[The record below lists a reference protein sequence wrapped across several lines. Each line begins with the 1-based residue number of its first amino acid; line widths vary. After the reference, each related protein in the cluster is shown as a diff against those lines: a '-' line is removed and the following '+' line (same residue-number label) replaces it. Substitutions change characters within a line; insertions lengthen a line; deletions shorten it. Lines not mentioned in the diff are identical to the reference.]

1 MNPIPN
7 HPDASLDDAA
17 VIARVL
23 GGDKQQFALLVARY
37 QTGLYRHAVSMVLDH
52 DVAAD
57 MVQETLVRAYTRLS
71 TCRDH
76 DRFRAWI
83 FQMLRNRCLDH
94 LKDVRRRNVSLDR
107 ALDVPDPADE
117 PVRQM
122 ERARL
127 RGEIARALEQLPDA
141 QREAFLMHYVEEL
154 PYETMADLLGASVS
168 ALKMRVLRARD
179 TLGAALR
186 NKDVTVPAPVRLLFR
201 RTTMKAFFA
210 IAITTLLTAGALPAF
225 AQGGQNAQERIDAA
239 IAHARSQGVPVSLL
253 ESKMAEGKAK
263 GVSLDRIAAAIE
275 RREASLERAAQAMKG
290 AEPITDADLSVGADA
305 VDAGVSNA
313 VLKAVTDSAP
323 RERRAVAIA
332 ALTELVQRGTAPDA
346 ALARVRD
353 ALKRGP
359 DALAAVGA
367 DRGEARGNAGAARGG
382 EARGRGAAEGP
393 PANVPA
399 PGGTSQPRKPSTPN
413 APANPGS
420 GRSGK

>member
-1 MNPIPN
+1 MHVP
-7 HPDASLDDAA
+7 HHSDASLEDAA

-23 GGDKQQFALLVARY
+23 SGDTQQFALLVTRY
-37 QTGLYRHAVSMVLDH
+37 QTSLYRHAVSMVLDH

-71 TCRDH
+71 TCREH
-76 DRFRAWI
+76 DRFRAWL
-83 FQMLRNRCLDH
+83 FQMLRNRCLDY

-107 ALDVPDPADE
+107 ALDVPDPAEE
-117 PVRQM
+117 PVLQM

-179 TLGAALR
+179 ALAAALR
-186 NKDVTVPAPVRLLFR
+186 SRDVTKPSPVRLLFR
-201 RTTMKAFFA
+201 RTNMKTFFA
-210 IAITTLLTAGALPAF
+210 VAIIALTAGALPVF
-225 AQGGQNAQERIDAA
+225 AQGAQDAQERIDAA
-239 IAHARSQGVPVSLL
+239 MARARSQGVPVSLL
-253 ESKMAEGKAK
+253 ENKVAEGKAK
-263 GVSLDRIAAAIE
+263 GVALDRIAVAIE
-275 RREASLERAAQAMKG
+275 RRETSLERAAQAMKG
-290 AEPITDADLSVGADA
+290 PDPITDAELSVGADA

-367 DRGEARGNAGAARGG
+367 DRGDGRGSAGGERGG
-382 EARGRGAAEGP
+382 EGRGRGAASGP

-399 PGGTSQPRKPSTPN
+399 PGGSSQPRKPSNPN
-413 APANPGS
+413 APANPGR
-420 GRSGK
+420 GRQ